1 MLKIGNISN
10 LLSAQYYY
18 SSTANLHYVIPYLCK
33 YYAFVIVYALTV
45 MH

>member
-10 LLSAQYYY
+10 LL
-18 SSTANLHYVIPYLCK
+18 NLHYVIPYLCK